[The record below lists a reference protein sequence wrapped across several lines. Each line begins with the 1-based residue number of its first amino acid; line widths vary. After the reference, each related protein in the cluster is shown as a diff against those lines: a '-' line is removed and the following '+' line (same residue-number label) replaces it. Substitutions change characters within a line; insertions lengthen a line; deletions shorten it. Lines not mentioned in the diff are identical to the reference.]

1 MLLNKIRSSMTW
13 RYKAKRRRRGQSLV
27 ETLAGFLVLIPLGL
41 FSFDLTVV
49 LMANQANKEIAENA
63 ARAAANQLGLAK
75 AMQAAIGA
83 INKAPKSANI
93 TDVTLLDL
101 NYDVSAGNVSV
112 TTQVDVQLPVSVPG
126 VGKINLRYTATQPIV
141 AIPAPA

>member
-1 MLLNKIRSSMTW
+1 MTW

>member
-1 MLLNKIRSSMTW
+1 MPLNRLAYSKTRRSSQ
-13 RYKAKRRRRGQSLV
+13 RGQSLV
-27 ETLAGFLVLIPLGL
+27 ETLAGMMVLIPLGL
-41 FSFDLTVV
+41 FSFDLTIV
-49 LMANQANKEIAENA
+49 LMANQTNKEIAENA
-63 ARAAANQLGLAK
+63 ARAASNQLGVAK

-112 TTQVDVQLPVSVPG
+112 TPQVDVQLPVSVPG